1 MSKIKVDYSLYLVTD
16 RKLLRGRDLVQS
28 IEQAIKGGVSLVQLR
43 EKSVSSRE
51 FLELAIRVKE
61 ITARYKV
68 PLIINDRLDIA
79 LAVDAD
85 GLHVGQD
92 DLPMLKARELFGP
105 DKIIGVSARSLPEAL
120 LAQQQG
126 ADYLGVG
133 AVFKTSTKTDAKEV
147 SLEQLEHI
155 KESVSIPVV
164 AIGGISLENVKQ
176 VITTGIDGV
185 SVVSAILA
193 KDNILLAAKQLREVI
208 GTISG

>member
-193 KDNILLAAKQLREVI
+193 KDNILFAAKQLREVI